1 MPCDSVAVVRA
12 RLEADAAAEILNSP
26 EGARY
31 ARALAQAA
39 DRASSTEAAGGRL
52 AARPPY
58 QPWR

>member
-12 RLEADAAAEILNSP
+12 RLEAGAAYVSLQRRGLYTPAAASS
-26 EGARY
+26 
-31 ARALAQAA
+31 AA
-39 DRASSTEAAGGRL
+39 AAGGRL